1 MQKCES
7 RTKRVMSAI
16 IAGMMALQVVAP
28 TISYADDTVASTV
41 SSEDNS
47 DVQVDPGV
55 PVQTDTAS
63 SNTVTEPDS
72 SESLEET
79 ADSEQTDEIQDD
91 TVSDS
96 QGNETNTQEET
107 AQDTVQQNDSGSETT
122 ESESVRTVTVTLN
135 KNGGIFE
142 PEWLETAN
150 EDPIAAYLG
159 TETNDIAI
167 EDTGDTIVATVTD
180 RDSISIP
187 VALSGDDSLYFT
199 GWDVS
204 SGSYDADNETL
215 TFDDGVDAYVLTAVY
230 NSVADEDQQ
239 LIENKEIFD
248 EQAEKNVLQQKLSAS
263 GISLYEIDEEMVG
276 GYEKEISKKDNL
288 ITITNTHAPEK
299 LDLIVNVVWNDANNQ
314 DGYRP
319 DAATIHMSGTDG
331 TQDTRDFT
339 KSSSWTA
346 IVFKD
351 LDHYKDGNE
360 IKYTVT
366 EDEIPQYTTSIAVN
380 GNVVTVTNT
389 HIPEITLR
397 NISVIWEDNDDQD
410 GIRPDAVNIKLK
422 GNDKLVDSSELNE
435 DVKWKHSFTK
445 LPVRENGNEISY
457 TAEENEIPGYTTT
470 IEKTDTGY
478 VFTNTHIPETVTVT
492 VDKVWDDS
500 ENQDGLRPD
509 TIHIKLVSN
518 GIAKDAYLDADSNW
532 HLEFEGLPKYRDH
545 GILNEY
551 SVQEVDVDSY
561 TSTVTTKDGYAFTIE
576 NDHVPAVIDIPI
588 TEEWIDD
595 NDRDG
600 LRPDSHTVVLVDGTN
615 AIEEVVLDKNNGY
628 GVVLKNMPKYKNGVE
643 INYQIKDF
651 KVDGY
656 TTNIIKSDSVKDFN
670 ITNTHVPEMVTVTVT
685 EGWHDQ
691 SDYDKIRPEKVTLT
705 LTGSDGNVYE
715 KTVTKD
721 TWTTAFSDLPKNSKG
736 EQIIYTLTQ
745 EGIKGYKTTITDN
758 ETGTIAVINTHEPVK
773 TITVTVTWNDEN
785 NKDNIRPDKVTVK
798 LANGTTAVSTK
809 EINND
814 SWKHVFE
821 NIIVFNGDGKASST
835 VTQDAVNGYTTE
847 IKASDDGNTIEI
859 INTHVPVAPPKEEPK
874 QEETATPAAPA
885 PVVEIKTE
893 PTTTVIE
900 TPNKQTG
907 ISFMDGLFG

>member
-1 MQKCES
+1 
-7 RTKRVMSAI
+7 
-16 IAGMMALQVVAP
+16 MAK
-28 TISYADDTVASTV
+28 
-41 SSEDNS
+41 
-47 DVQVDPGV
+47 
-55 PVQTDTAS
+55 
-63 SNTVTEPDS
+63 TVTKVWDDNNNQDGLRPNTLRIALTGTDGTYIEK
-72 SESLEET
+72 SL
-79 ADSEQTDEIQDD
+79 S
-91 TVSDS
+91 
-96 QGNETNTQEET
+96 
-107 AQDTVQQNDSGSETT
+107 
-122 ESESVRTVTVTLN
+122 
-135 KNGGIFE
+135 
-142 PEWLETAN
+142 TAN
-150 EDPIAAYLG
+150 NW
-159 TETNDIAI
+159 TETFD
-167 EDTGDTIVATVTD
+167 G
-180 RDSISIP
+180 
-187 VALSGDDSLYFT
+187 LYKYF
-199 GWDVS
+199 
-204 SGSYDADNETL
+204 
-215 TFDDGVDAYVLTAVY
+215 
-230 NSVADEDQQ
+230 
-239 LIENKEIFD
+239 KEGTPI
-248 EQAEKNVLQQKLSAS
+248 Q
-263 GISLYEIDEEMVG
+263 YTIDEEAVG
-276 GYEKEISKKDNL
+276 GYEKGISEKDNL
-288 ITITNTHAPEK
+288 ITITNTHATEK

-339 KSSSWTA
+339 KNSSWTA

-351 LDHYKDGNE
+351 LDHYKNGNE
-360 IKYTVT
+360 IKYTVA

-397 NISVIWEDNDDQD
+397 NISVVWEDNNDQD
-410 GIRPDAVNIKLK
+410 GLRPDTVSVKLK
-422 GNDKLVDSSELNE
+422 GNDKFIDSSELNE
-435 DVKWKHSFTK
+435 DVEWKHSFTK
-445 LPVRENGNEISY
+445 LPVRENGNEITY
-457 TAEENEIPGYTTT
+457 TAEENEIPGYTTS

-492 VDKVWDDS
+492 VDKVWKDA

-509 TIHIKLVSN
+509 AIHIRLISN
-518 GIAKDAYLDADSNW
+518 DIEKDAYLDAESDW
-532 HLEFEGLPKYRDH
+532 HLDFEGLPKYRDH

-551 SVQEVDVDSY
+551 SVQEVDVDGY

-600 LRPDSHTVVLVDGTN
+600 LRPDSHTVILVDGTN
-615 AIEEVVLDKNNGY
+615 TIEEVVLDKNNGY

-691 SDYDKIRPEKVTLT
+691 SVYDKIRPEKVTLT

-821 NIIVFNGDGKASST
+821 NIIVFNGSDKVSYT
-835 VTQDAVNGYTTE
+835 VTQDAVSEYTTE

-874 QEETATPAAPA
+874 QEETVTPAAPA